1 MTVLQLSPDSH
12 REGLC
17 RCESVRGSVLP
28 HIKVRVATYGLLYYD
43 AVQYILLVARMLCGL
58 HDLEFHE
65 YCRGPHCVR
74 TAPSCINPVTCG
86 ALLPGTMPES
96 SVLSYIDIDILLATR
111 LGNGTAK
118 HQSINNPTLIQNVT
132 ALLYRKQV
140 HACDTISY
148 RAATTSRHLS

>member
-65 YCRGPHCVR
+65 YCRATLCTNGSILYHSCYMWCP
-74 TAPSCINPVTCG
+74 APWHNAGIFCT
-86 ALLPGTMPES
+86 LL
-96 SVLSYIDIDILLATR
+96 YRYRYLLATR